1 MNDTQRGLFEYNN
14 KTTISE
20 NRTVR
25 NSTLKFFNKMELRK
39 KHGIIHRKSV
49 YLNNFDEM
57 KKFYDVFSLIKNDKN
72 EDNFEFN
79 RKILRFIDED
89 LVRIFQ
95 GIYDSNVS
103 KEKSDFFAVS
113 LRDIFTLSKKED
125 FVRILPQVN

>member
-14 KTTISE
+14 KTKISE

-25 NSTLKFFNKMELRK
+25 ISTLNFFNKMELRK